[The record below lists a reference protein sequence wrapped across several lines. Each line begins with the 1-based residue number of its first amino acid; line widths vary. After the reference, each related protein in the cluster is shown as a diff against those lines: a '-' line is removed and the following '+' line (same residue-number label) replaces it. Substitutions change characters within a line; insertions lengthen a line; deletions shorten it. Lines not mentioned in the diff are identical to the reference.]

1 MSPTAEAKKTAWNF
15 PGRVGMT
22 KFVQLRVRSSVKWP
36 LARILREI
44 PRLRQCHRQTIAVT
58 WETSGWKIPT
68 LECATLWS
76 PIICTH
82 GPMRGSI
89 VNTEEVTEKMVI
101 WPLLD
106 PLMSRNI
113 STVSLLLDFS
123 FLQSYRYFNLAWFTI
138 VEHYTSTWIGINDLN
153 RESSFKWSDGTP
165 FAFMNWADTEP
176 NGNEGENCGEM
187 KMDDWTKG
195 RWNDY
200 ICSEPLH
207 FVCEK
212 KGSNYVEPPK
222 PPKPEP
228 QCAEGWQRVADRC
241 IYNSFNFG
249 RTASNWTEAKA
260 VCKGFHEGSTLVSIR
275 NQEDQDSLY
284 CKLSR

>member
-1 MSPTAEAKKTAWNF
+1 
-15 PGRVGMT
+15 
-22 KFVQLRVRSSVKWP
+22 
-36 LARILREI
+36 
-44 PRLRQCHRQTIAVT
+44 
-58 WETSGWKIPT
+58 
-68 LECATLWS
+68 
-76 PIICTH
+76 
-82 GPMRGSI
+82 
-89 VNTEEVTEKMVI
+89 
-101 WPLLD
+101 
-106 PLMSRNI
+106 MSRNI

-284 CKLSR
+284 CKLSGSLILREKLIVPNVALVMGITFIGGTDANHEGQWTWEDGEPFSYNHWGVNEPNGNETENCLEVDYNLNWNDVECGGQYSKYFMCSSPISKIP